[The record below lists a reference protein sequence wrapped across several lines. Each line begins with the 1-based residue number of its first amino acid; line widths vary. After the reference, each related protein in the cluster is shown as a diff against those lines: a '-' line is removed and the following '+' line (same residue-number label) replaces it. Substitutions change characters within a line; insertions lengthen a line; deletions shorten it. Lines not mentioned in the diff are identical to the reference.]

1 MTGKLYITATPIGN
15 LEDITLRA
23 LRVLRQA
30 DIVAAEDTRHTLK
43 LLNHYD
49 IKARLF
55 SYHEHNS
62 QTAGRKLVEEMLAGK
77 SVALV
82 SDAGMPCI
90 SDPGYELVRLARAEG
105 IEVTC
110 LPGAS
115 AAVAAVALSGLR
127 ADRFV
132 FEGFLARDGRAR
144 KNALEAIR
152 SEKRAVLLYEAPH
165 RLKET
170 LADLAEY
177 MPERN
182 VAVIKDISK
191 LYESVTTCALADA
204 AEIFEGEIKGE
215 YAILLEQQ
223 PEEDE
228 RAAAEWTSMPVE
240 EHIRLYIDSGFSKMD
255 AIKKVA
261 KDRGMKKGEVYNLAY
276 DIKNPSGQ

>member
-1 MTGKLYITATPIGN
+1 MLRPIR
-15 LEDITLRA
+15 LRRPA
-23 LRVLRQA
+23 LG
-30 DIVAAEDTRHTLK
+30 H
-43 LLNHYD
+43 
-49 IKARLF
+49 
-55 SYHEHNS
+55 
-62 QTAGRKLVEEMLAGK
+62 AG
-77 SVALV
+77 
-82 SDAGMPCI
+82 DAC
-90 SDPGYELVRLARAEG
+90 DPGPEHPPG
-105 IEVTC
+105 VTAC
-110 LPGAS
+110 GRRPRGLPTS
-115 AAVAAVALSGLR
+115 CR
-127 ADRFV
+127 RRR
-132 FEGFLARDGRAR
+132 ARDGRAR